1 GRIHFTADTLWF
13 QPSAHIDEMISRTW
27 KNTVIQATSSDEKT
41 LDITAKLSD
50 DRREMTIYVANMT
63 DKPRQALINIEG
75 FNFKSRSEVQ
85 TIGDCD
91 LNESNTYNNKE
102 NVVFKR
108 SEAVIAKKNSRY
120 TFPRYSFTVITLK

>member
-1 GRIHFTADTLWF
+1 
-13 QPSAHIDEMISRTW
+13 MISRTW